1 MDELTFPVYYK
12 CISKFHFEE
21 LNAEAA
27 ELINSD
33 SYQQPLIDANNQYW
47 FIVNSEVSSL
57 VNLEV
62 CVNFDSIVF
71 PSNSI

>member
-1 MDELTFPVYYK
+1 MDEITFPVYFK

-33 SYQQPLIDANNQYW
+33 SYQQPLIDASGVYYL
-47 FIVNSEVSSL
+47 IVNSEISSL

-62 CVNFDSIVF
+62 CASFDSIVF
-71 PSNSI
+71 PSNLI